1 MIRKRREVR
10 DMKKTNE
17 EKTKARRKRATIT
30 RKEKEAIYRS
40 MGLVKVRGSI
50 SGKIYWE

>member
-1 MIRKRREVR
+1 
-10 DMKKTNE
+10 MKKTNE

-30 RKEKEAIYRS
+30 RKEKEAIYRA
-40 MGLVKVRGSI
+40 MGLIKVRGAI

>member
-1 MIRKRREVR
+1 
-10 DMKKTNE
+10 MKKVDKRENQMVVKG
-17 EKTKARRKRATIT
+17 EKAKARRKRATIT